1 MYMKFRKALATSV
14 ITLAMMGT
22 TLAAQAPV
30 QDINPSRNPNLAE
43 AQRLIGDAYR
53 KIDISQKGNHGDMK
67 GHAEKAKQLL
77 DQANMELK
85 MAAEAADH
93 R

>member
-1 MYMKFRKALATSV
+1 MTLRKGIASAIV
-14 ITLAMMGT
+14 TLGLIGT
-22 TLAAQAPV
+22 ALAAQAPV
-30 QDINPSRNPNLAE
+30 QNINPSRNPNLAE
-43 AQRLIGDAYR
+43 AQRLVGEAYQ
-53 KIDISQKGNHGDMK
+53 KIDVAQHANHDDMK

-93 R
+93 H

>member
-1 MYMKFRKALATSV
+1 MQLRKGIASAI

-22 TLAAQAPV
+22 ALAAQAPV
-30 QDINPSRNPNLAE
+30 QNINPARNPVLAE
-43 AQRLIGDAYR
+43 AQRLIGEAYQ
-53 KIDISQKGNHGDMK
+53 KIEISQRGNHDDMK
-67 GHAEKAKQLL
+67 GHAEKAKNLL